1 MVHRINEMAVNRNE
15 KSNLTFR
22 TFFAGRVA
30 QDPDA
35 PAVTVGGRSCSW
47 RELDRKADAI
57 AGFLSSKGIRVGSHV
72 GLCAA
77 NSDDWIAAFF
87 AINRLGAMAMLI
99 NAALSAEE
107 IRKVRDCGNVRYL
120 LSDVHEGEGADLGEN
135 VFDLRS
141 AGEQALPYEPA
152 RRDECDDPSIVIF
165 TSGSTGRPK
174 GVLLSAYNII
184 RSAEAFADALQLTSD
199 DRVCLPLPF
208 FHIFGLSMLMA
219 TYLRHAELHLVS
231 GRRVEGLLMALTVE
245 RGTVLAL
252 VPTLALA
259 LTAHPGY
266 DVAAI
271 GALRRV
277 LLGGAACG
285 EPLLHRLLAA
295 FPESCDLQIVYGL
308 SEMAPITISDPGRSA
323 EALAASVG
331 RPVDAVRIRVAENG
345 EILARGDHLM
355 AGYYRT
361 ALEDQSLDGEGWLH
375 TGDLGELDDD
385 GRLRFRGRNKD
396 VIIRG
401 GENIMPEEV
410 VDALMACSGVA
421 DARVFGEPDEF
432 WGETV
437 LAVVA
442 PTDGFVP
449 DERRLAAELES
460 RLAKFKRPSRFVFLK
475 SFPQL
480 ANGKVDMVALKQL
493 TGIPSTPERS

>member
-1 MVHRINEMAVNRNE
+1 MNYT
-15 KSNLTFR
+15 SLTFR
-22 TFFAGRVA
+22 TLFAEQLA
-30 QDPDA
+30 LNPDA
-35 PAVTVGGRSCSW
+35 AAVVDGGRSWSW

-57 AGFLSSKGIRVGSHV
+57 AGFLASRGVRARNHV
-72 GLCAA
+72 GLCAV
-77 NSDDWIAAFF
+77 NSASWIAAFF

-107 IRKVRDCGNVRYL
+107 IRKIRDCGDVRYL
-120 LSDVHEGEGADLGEN
+120 LSDVKGCDGIGLGEH
-135 VFDLRS
+135 VFDLHAAES
-141 AGEQALPYEPA
+141 QFLPYEPTL
-152 RRDECDDPSIVIF
+152 RDECDDPSVVIF

-184 RSAEAFADALQLTSD
+184 RSAEAFADRLQLTAE

-208 FHIFGLSMLMA
+208 FHIFGLGMLMA
-219 TYLRHAELHLVS
+219 TILRHAEIHLIS
-231 GRRVEGLLMALTVE
+231 GRHVTGMIEALTNG
-245 RGTVLAL
+245 RCTVLAS

-259 LTAHPGY
+259 LVSNPSY
-266 DVAAI
+266 DAGSV
-271 GALRRV
+271 GVLRRMI
-277 LLGGAACG
+277 LGGSACG
-285 EPLLHRLLAA
+285 ATMLHRILEAL
-295 FPESCDLQIVYGL
+295 PESCELQIVYGL
-308 SEMAPITISDPGRSA
+308 SEMVPITITDPGRSA

-345 EILARGDHLM
+345 EILARGEQLM

-361 ALEDQSLDGEGWLH
+361 ALEDQSIDADGWLH

-385 GRLRFRGRNKD
+385 GRLRFRGRSKD

-442 PTDGFVP
+442 TTDGFVP
-449 DERRLAAELES
+449 DERRLTAELES

-493 TGIPSTPERS
+493 TGILGSTHQ

>member
-1 MVHRINEMAVNRNE
+1 M
-15 KSNLTFR
+15 
-22 TFFAGRVA
+22 
-30 QDPDA
+30 
-35 PAVTVGGRSCSW
+35 
-47 RELDRKADAI
+47 
-57 AGFLSSKGIRVGSHV
+57 
-72 GLCAA
+72 
-77 NSDDWIAAFF
+77 
-87 AINRLGAMAMLI
+87 
-99 NAALSAEE
+99 
-107 IRKVRDCGNVRYL
+107 
-120 LSDVHEGEGADLGEN
+120 GEH
-135 VFDLRS
+135 VFDLHAAES
-141 AGEQALPYEPA
+141 QVLPYEPTL
-152 RRDECDDPSIVIF
+152 RDECDDPSVVIF

-184 RSAEAFADALQLTSD
+184 RSAESFADRLQLTAD

-208 FHIFGLSMLMA
+208 FHIFGLGMLMA
-219 TYLRHAELHLVS
+219 TILRHAETHLISGRHVS
-231 GRRVEGLLMALTVE
+231 GMIEALTNG
-245 RGTVLAL
+245 RCTVLAL
-252 VPTLALA
+252 VPTLSLA
-259 LTAHPGY
+259 LVSNPSY
-266 DVAAI
+266 DAGSV
-271 GALRRV
+271 GALRRMV
-277 LLGGAACG
+277 LGGSACG
-285 EPLLHRLLAA
+285 ATMLHRLLEAL
-295 FPESCDLQIVYGL
+295 PESCELQIVYGL
-308 SEMAPITISDPGRSA
+308 SEMAPITTTDPGRSA
-323 EALAASVG
+323 EVLAKSVG